1 MTTKMKRQIIDANAF
16 WIGLWGQSREKEFH
30 VDGASVLRFIE
41 VQVVLSEQ
49 VRVLSEGIRAISEP
63 ISELISELT

>member
-1 MTTKMKRQIIDANAF
+1 MTTKIERIDANAF

-49 VRVLSEGIRAISEP
+49 VRALSERIN
-63 ISELISELT
+63 ELT